1 MFSMIC
7 AIRFSGRVVE
17 YTMNQTYPTIEE
29 AKKDAE
35 TNLMIIAYR
44 IFDKS
49 GYRVYSQKISKEA

>member
-7 AIRFSGRVVE
+7 AIRFSGRVIE
-17 YTMNQTYPTIEE
+17 YTMNQTYSTIEE

-49 GYRVYSQKISKEA
+49 GYRVYSQKI